1 MINLSEYGPGN
12 QTSGA
17 LAPTRAGLTKI
28 KRPILTI
35 ATMDFR

>member
-12 QTSGA
+12 QTSGT